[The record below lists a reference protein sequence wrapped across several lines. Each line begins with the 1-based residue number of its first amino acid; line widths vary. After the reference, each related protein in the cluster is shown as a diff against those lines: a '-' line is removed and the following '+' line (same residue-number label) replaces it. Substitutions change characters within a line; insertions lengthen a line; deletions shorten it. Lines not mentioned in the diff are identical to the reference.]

1 MRSQC
6 ELVTSQ
12 CDAMRSQ
19 CGAAS
24 LSRWRR
30 QLRMSRRG
38 TVFLCALCAFF
49 SAPFAP
55 SMLNAALPLAA
66 VPPPPA
72 APTVPTVPAPSAAPM
87 ANKKKRTERPYTEV
101 DVRRC
106 LGIILGQHSVGVTVQ
121 SAYAVSKD
129 EGWPGMRSVVRASAL
144 LDRGC

>member
-6 ELVTSQ
+6 DLATSH
-12 CDAMRSQ
+12 CDAMRPQ
-19 CGAAS
+19 CAATS

-30 QLRMSRRG
+30 QQHMSRRRS
-38 TVFLCALCAFF
+38 VFICALCAFF

-72 APTVPTVPAPSAAPM
+72 PPTVPTVPAPSAAPM
-87 ANKKKRTERPYTEV
+87 ANKKRTERPYTEV